1 MTPLFLDT
9 SYLID
14 YLRGRPLSNKDEIV
28 SAVHQKIVY
37 YNGIILTELL
47 SGARTPK
54 SQKHI
59 EKMLSGLTYLP
70 VKYDDYKQAGLIRNS
85 LFKKGFSMS
94 TPDALIAVH
103 VKKYSMKLITGDT
116 FFIKA
121 GDLLNIKVEILES
134 GPDQYTGS
142 PLRSDER

>member
-1 MTPLFLDT
+1 
-9 SYLID
+9 
-14 YLRGRPLSNKDEIV
+14 
-28 SAVHQKIVY
+28 
-37 YNGIILTELL
+37 
-47 SGARTPK
+47 
-54 SQKHI
+54 
-59 EKMLSGLTYLP
+59 
-70 VKYDDYKQAGLIRNS
+70 
-85 LFKKGFSMS
+85 MS